1 MSQADSWLLV
11 VHGGQDVWHGVA
23 ALVSLFVLRFSFFPT
38 LSPHRHT
45 STAAQSGPLGLCKED
60 GRHSTAGF
68 ETIASERNTR
78 HSAATAVSGASWD
91 EPAVGLDLG
100 AIRKLATLGQNFWE
114 DIHAP
119 GKVSPLDMLK
129 IRPTPVMK

>member
-1 MSQADSWLLV
+1 MAWRCSVGFGPCADIST
-11 VHGGQDVWHGVA
+11 
-23 ALVSLFVLRFSFFPT
+23 FFH
-38 LSPHRHT
+38 SIPHTRHT
-45 STAAQSGPLGLCKED
+45 STATQSGPLGPGKED

-68 ETIASERNTR
+68 EPIASERNTR
-78 HSAATAVSGASWD
+78 HSAATAASGASWD

-119 GKVSPLDMLK
+119 GKVSLLGMLIGRTHNLVGFGLDSGS
-129 IRPTPVMK
+129 IFE

>member
-1 MSQADSWLLV
+1 MLHGMRHRDHIPSRQCEGGKPGRDSFLI
-11 VHGGQDVWHGVA
+11 
-23 ALVSLFVLRFSFFPT
+23 
-38 LSPHRHT
+38 SPVPP
-45 STAAQSGPLGLCKED
+45 S
-60 GRHSTAGF
+60 
-68 ETIASERNTR
+68 NTR